1 MARHVHITCQARR
14 AQLDMY
20 MLEVTP
26 SYTAFLRRYICPKQH
41 TDANDAQH
49 RFVSETQLK

>member
-26 SYTAFLRRYICPKQH
+26 SYAAFLKCYICPKEH

>member
-1 MARHVHITCQARR
+1 MARHVYITHQARR

-26 SYTAFLRRYICPKQH
+26 SYTAFLKCYICPKQH
-41 TDANDAQH
+41 ADANDAQY
-49 RFVSETQLK
+49 RFVSKTQLK